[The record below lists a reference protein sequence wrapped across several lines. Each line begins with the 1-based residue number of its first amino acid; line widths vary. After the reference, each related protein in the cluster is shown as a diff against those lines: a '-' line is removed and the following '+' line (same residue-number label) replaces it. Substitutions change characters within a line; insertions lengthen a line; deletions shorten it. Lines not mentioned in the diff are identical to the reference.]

1 MKKTLLSLTI
11 LATSIFAMEGKTM
24 TVYKSP
30 YCGCC
35 VKWIDIMKDNGFK
48 VNTIETNDVN
58 TITQK
63 AGLQAGQTSC
73 HTAFVDGYVIEGH
86 VNYSSIKRMLE
97 EKPDVLGITVPGMP
111 IGSPGME
118 QGDIKQAYNILYINK
133 NIYLCKQITNF

>member
-58 TITQK
+58 TIKQK

-97 EKPDVLGITVPGMP
+97 EKPDVLGITVLGMP

-133 NIYLCKQITNF
+133 DGSTGIYESY

>member
-30 YCGCC
+30 YCGRC

-58 TITQK
+58 TIKQK

-133 NIYLCKQITNF
+133 DGSTGIYESY